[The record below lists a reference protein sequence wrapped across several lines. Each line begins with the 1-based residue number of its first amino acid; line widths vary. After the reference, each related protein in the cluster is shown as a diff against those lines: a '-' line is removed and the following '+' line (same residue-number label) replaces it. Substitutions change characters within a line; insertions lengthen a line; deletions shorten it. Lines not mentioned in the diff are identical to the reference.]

1 MKAARGDG
9 TLERQANFPLR
20 YPPIRGRHPSERRQ
34 HPYRCRNTKPERD
47 SKKDPAQNPY
57 QHQDPH
63 ALPPTNIGTGRV
75 CVRVP
80 IIASLHTCRIA
91 SQGMDQ
97 AGRRATAASTGRT
110 KRPQSRAAWGSISRE
125 LVIEA
130 ALRAVNEGRYEQ
142 MTIRSLAADLGVG
155 AMSLYRHVRDKDD
168 LLVEVTN
175 RLLASTW
182 KPRARRNDWQAWSA
196 EAAERLRELLVKQP
210 GALHVYLRRPVV
222 SPV

>member
-1 MKAARGDG
+1 
-9 TLERQANFPLR
+9 
-20 YPPIRGRHPSERRQ
+20 
-34 HPYRCRNTKPERD
+34 
-47 SKKDPAQNPY
+47 
-57 QHQDPH
+57 
-63 ALPPTNIGTGRV
+63 
-75 CVRVP
+75 
-80 IIASLHTCRIA
+80 
-91 SQGMDQ
+91 MDQ

-125 LVIEA
+125 LVIDA
-130 ALRAVNEGRYEQ
+130 AIRAVNEGRYEQ

-222 SPV
+222 SPVAIARMDAMLTVLRDAGFDELMARRAYGAIQTYTIGFAALQASRDKSATNDEDAMVKELAKYTTPHQFKEGLEFLLQGIAKSLDHP